1 MAVSRDDLRRIRTAY
16 RMAAGMAVVAGVFV
30 LVLAIQMTAA
40 HVMSSGRPSPE
51 SPVLERL
58 RLDLQA
64 HPDDAALKDEIR
76 SLDLLARRA
85 YFTNLNA
92 MRTGGLLLIVG
103 VAVTLAS
110 IRIMKALRRRLP
122 DPTQYGAPM
131 DAWDNIGIARWTVAG
146 AAVVCVGAA
155 AVLAIMVSRDMRPN
169 VELAAAVGMP
179 ANSKLPVLS
188 DQSAAKSVAVSGGED
203 LLNNWPSFRGPGGL
217 GVAHGA
223 NMPVA
228 WDAKSG
234 SNILWKVPVP
244 RPGASSPVVWGK
256 KVFLSGADKAN
267 REVYCFDADSGLL
280 LWRKEV
286 TGIAGSPAEPPMV
299 SEETGYAAP
308 TMAADG
314 KHVFAIF
321 ATADIVSFDPDGKQ
335 MWGRNL
341 GAPENHYG
349 YASSLITYGSLL
361 IVPFDS
367 DTGGRVLALDT
378 ATGQTSWDKPRANVQ
393 NSWASPM
400 LVHTGARAEV
410 ILNSSPR
417 VAGYDPMT
425 GNELWSVDCMGGEV
439 AASPAY
445 GAGMVFV
452 ANEYVRLAAV
462 KPDVLSK
469 LIWEYGEELPSVAS
483 PVAND
488 QFLFMASSG
497 GVVTCLDPKTGAV
510 FWKHE
515 FSKGFYASPIL
526 TEDRVYLLDVAG
538 RMSVVAAE
546 KTFRLVAA
554 TDIGEPCVSTP
565 ALVNGRIYI
574 RGKANLY
581 GIGTRP

>member
-1 MAVSRDDLRRIRTAY
+1 
-16 RMAAGMAVVAGVFV
+16 
-30 LVLAIQMTAA
+30 
-40 HVMSSGRPSPE
+40 
-51 SPVLERL
+51 
-58 RLDLQA
+58 
-64 HPDDAALKDEIR
+64 
-76 SLDLLARRA
+76 
-85 YFTNLNA
+85 
-92 MRTGGLLLIVG
+92 
-103 VAVTLAS
+103 
-110 IRIMKALRRRLP
+110 
-122 DPTQYGAPM
+122 
-131 DAWDNIGIARWTVAG
+131 
-146 AAVVCVGAA
+146 
-155 AVLAIMVSRDMRPN
+155 
-169 VELAAAVGMP
+169 
-179 ANSKLPVLS
+179 
-188 DQSAAKSVAVSGGED
+188 
-203 LLNNWPSFRGPGGL
+203 
-217 GVAHGA
+217 
-223 NMPVA
+223 
-228 WDAKSG
+228 
-234 SNILWKVPVP
+234 
-244 RPGASSPVVWGK
+244 
-256 KVFLSGADKAN
+256 
-267 REVYCFDADSGLL
+267 
-280 LWRKEV
+280 
-286 TGIAGSPAEPPMV
+286 
-299 SEETGYAAP
+299 
-308 TMAADG
+308 MAADG

-349 YASSLITYGSLL
+349 YASSLITYGGLL

-367 DTGGRVLALDT
+367 DTGGRMLALDT

-393 NSWASPM
+393 NSWASPV
-400 LVHTGARAEV
+400 LVNTGARAEV

-425 GNELWSVDCMGGEV
+425 GNELWSVECMGGEV

-462 KPDVLSK
+462 KPGVSAK
-469 LIWEYGEELPSVAS
+469 LVWEYGEELSSVAS

-526 TEDRVYLLDVAG
+526 TEDRVYLLDTAG
-538 RMSVVAAE
+538 TMSVVAAD
-546 KTFRLVAA
+546 KTFRLIAA